1 MGWADSVI
9 ITCEHGGN
17 QVPRA
22 YARMMKP
29 VRGLLATHRG
39 FDAGAL
45 ELACDCAMSLN
56 ASLHLATTTR
66 LLVDLNRSLDN
77 DGLFGPSTRRADEAT
92 RRAITREH
100 YVPYRRA
107 VEADVRGIIRK
118 GNRRTGKSHCAQ
130 GCTHISVHSFTP
142 VLRGVK
148 RNVDIGLLYDPAR
161 PRECELT
168 DAWIAAMELM
178 ELGLTTRRNAPYKG
192 TDDGF
197 TTHLRTLH
205 PDPLYAGI
213 EIEVNQRL
221 VRAGGKRWKRV
232 KAALI
237 AGLIIALNVTQP
249 REVLPK
255 PASTRR

>member
-1 MGWADSVI
+1 MNPI
-9 ITCEHGGN
+9 
-17 QVPRA
+17 
-22 YARMMKP
+22 
-29 VRGLLATHRG
+29 RGLLATHRG
-39 FDAGAL
+39 FDPGAL
-45 ELACDCAMSLN
+45 ELACDCAVSLN

-77 DGLFGPSTRRADEAT
+77 EGLFGPTTRLADESTRQ
-92 RRAITREH
+92 AIVQAH
-100 YVPYRRA
+100 YLPYRRA
-107 VEADVRGIIRK
+107 VENDVRRIIGK
-118 GNRRTGKSHCAQ
+118 GDRRAGKVHAAH
-130 GCTHISVHSFTP
+130 GCTHVSVHSFTP

-161 PRECELT
+161 SRECELADT
-168 DAWIAAMELM
+168 WIAAMELM
-178 ELGLTTRRNAPYKG
+178 ELGLTIRRNAPYKG
-192 TDDGF
+192 TDDGL

-237 AGLIIALNVTQP
+237 AGLIIALNVTHP
-249 REVLPK
+249 RKVHPK
-255 PASTRR
+255 RVPRRR